1 MPAIQA
7 AATLAHLK
15 VLDLTRAR
23 SGPTAAR
30 QFADWGAD
38 VIKIEPPDDN
48 GEDMGHRNG
57 ADFQNLHRN
66 KRSITINLKKPEGRA
81 LFYRMVSTADVVL
94 ENFRPD
100 VKHRLGVDFE
110 TLRAHNKRLVYG
122 SISGFGQDGPYAA
135 RPGVDQVIQGMGG
148 HMSITGEPGR
158 GPMRSGAALSDM
170 FAGILCA
177 NAVLSALLEREQSGE
192 GQWVQT
198 SLLEAQIFMLDFQ
211 AVRWLVKHDKP
222 GQDGNNHAQLTPM
235 GVFMASDGYL
245 NIAPLA
251 RMWKKFC
258 EALGADAIASN
269 PDYATRELRN
279 KNRTALNAAIQHVVV
294 QHDRKYWVDAFNAV
308 GVPCGPVYSVDE
320 TFADPQVQHLG
331 IAQSVEVPALG
342 RTQLLGQP
350 IHMSRAKHAIV
361 AGTPGHGQH
370 TDEILLDLGYA
381 QSEIDELRAHA
392 IV

>member
-1 MPAIQA
+1 MPAIR
-7 AATLAHLK
+7 AATTLGHLK

-38 VIKIEPPDDN
+38 VIKIEPPDDT
-48 GEDMGHRNG
+48 GEDMGHRAG

-66 KRSITINLKKPEGRA
+66 KRSMTLDLKKPDGRSI
-81 LFYRMVSTADVVL
+81 FYRMVSAADVVL

-100 VKHRLGVDFE
+100 VKHRLCVDYE
-110 TLRAHNKRLVYG
+110 TLRAHNPRLVYG

-177 NAVLSALLEREQSGE
+177 NAVMSALLERERSGE

-211 AVRWLVKHDKP
+211 AVRWLVKRDKP

-258 EALGADAIASN
+258 EALGDAAIASN
-269 PDYATRELRN
+269 PEYATRELRN
-279 KNRTALNAAIQHVVV
+279 QNRPALNAAVQEVVARR
-294 QHDRKYWVDAFNAV
+294 DRKYWVDAFNSV
-308 GVPCGPVYSVDE
+308 GVPCGPVYSIDE
-320 TFADPQVQHLG
+320 TFADPQVRHLG
-331 IAQSVEVPALG
+331 IAQSVDVPALG
-342 RTQLLGQP
+342 RTELLGQP
-350 IHMSRAKHAIV
+350 IHMSRATHRIA
-361 AGTPGHGQH
+361 AGTPEHGQH
-370 TDEILLDLGYA
+370 TDEILLEHGYV
-381 QSEIDELRAHA
+381 QNEIEAFHASA